1 MLIVAISHL
10 NRIRNNYNSLAA
22 PDSTASS
29 HHLSRPASP
38 AGRTAQV
45 FDALP
50 CQKLCCSLAV
60 FQYSSFRYSLLP
72 CIAFK
77 CEFAVAILLTRKR
90 NMAEK
95 LPTTTLAIFGVSGDL
110 SRRYL
115 LPALAEICQSTD
127 ISAQL
132 NILGLS
138 RRELTSAEILSKQA
152 GGLADKFEVLQM
164 DYGQAA
170 DYQKLKSKL
179 AELDCRQVIF
189 YFAVPP
195 QAVLPI
201 VRHLGTNKL
210 NGPKYRLLMEKPF
223 GTDLA
228 SAKAL
233 IDEINQHF
241 QEEQVF
247 RIDHYLA
254 KEAAQNISV
263 FLGSNV
269 LFRDVWNNKF
279 IEKIDI
285 LAEESIGVENRAEF
299 WEQTGTL
306 RDFVQSHLMQLAAL
320 VLMEP
325 CPDVFDFSMVQPR
338 RLAALKNLELAA
350 PGAAVKGQYQG
361 YRQEAGNPSSRTET
375 FVCLELKS
383 KDPGWKGV
391 PIRLITGKKLKEK
404 LTEIRIYFKKTQ
416 SAQTNLLTLRIQPK
430 EGIELELWVK
440 KPGYE
445 QELQML
451 PLDFSYQQYFDRL
464 PEAYEQVIVDAMRSR
479 NNLFASSDEV
489 LASWRVLQPLLKNW
503 DEKEPV
509 VYRPGRTAEYLIK
522 NT

>member
-1 MLIVAISHL
+1 
-10 NRIRNNYNSLAA
+10 
-22 PDSTASS
+22 
-29 HHLSRPASP
+29 
-38 AGRTAQV
+38 
-45 FDALP
+45 
-50 CQKLCCSLAV
+50 
-60 FQYSSFRYSLLP
+60 
-72 CIAFK
+72 
-77 CEFAVAILLTRKR
+77 
-90 NMAEK
+90 MAEK
-95 LPTTTLAIFGVSGDL
+95 LPTTTLVIFGVSGDL

-115 LPALAEICQSTD
+115 LPALAEICRSTD
-127 ISAQL
+127 VSAQL
-132 NILGLS
+132 SILGLS
-138 RRELTSAEILSKQA
+138 RRELAAEGVLPKSAA
-152 GGLADKFEVLQM
+152 GLADRFAVFQM
-164 DYGQAA
+164 DYEQAG
-170 DYQKLKSKL
+170 DYKQLKAKLEEL
-179 AELDCRQVIF
+179 ACQQVIF

-201 VRHLGTNKL
+201 VRHLGTSKL
-210 NGPKYRLLMEKPF
+210 NGPKHRLLMEKPF
-223 GTDLA
+223 GTDLK
-228 SAKAL
+228 SARTL
-233 IDEINQHF
+233 INEISRHF
-241 QEEQVF
+241 KEEQVY

-269 LFRDVWNNKF
+269 LIRDLWNNRF

-285 LAEESIGVENRAEF
+285 LAEEKIGVENRAEF

-338 RLAALKNLELAA
+338 RLAALKSLELAA
-350 PGAAVKGQYQG
+350 PGAAVKAQYQG
-361 YRQEAGNPSSRTET
+361 YRQEAANSKSKTET
-375 FVCLELKS
+375 FVSLELKS
-383 KDPGWKGV
+383 NDPNWQGV
-391 PIRLITGKKLKEK
+391 PITLTTGKRLKEK
-404 LTEIRIYFKKTQ
+404 LTEIRVYFKKTQ

-445 QELQML
+445 QELQKL

-479 NNLFASSDEV
+479 NNLFASSAEV

-503 DEKEPV
+503 DDREPFI
-509 VYRPGRTAEYLIK
+509 YKSGQTAEQVIQ

>member
-1 MLIVAISHL
+1 
-10 NRIRNNYNSLAA
+10 
-22 PDSTASS
+22 
-29 HHLSRPASP
+29 
-38 AGRTAQV
+38 
-45 FDALP
+45 
-50 CQKLCCSLAV
+50 
-60 FQYSSFRYSLLP
+60 
-72 CIAFK
+72 
-77 CEFAVAILLTRKR
+77 
-90 NMAEK
+90 MAEK
-95 LPTTTLAIFGVSGDL
+95 LPTTTIAIFGVSGDL

-115 LPALAEICQSTD
+115 LPALDEICQSSD
-127 ISAQL
+127 VSARL
-132 NILGLS
+132 SILGLS
-138 RRELTSAEILSKQA
+138 RRELSAGEILPKRA
-152 GGLADKFEVLQM
+152 GGLADKFEFLQM

-170 DYQKLKSKL
+170 DYRKLKSKL
-179 AELDCRQVIF
+179 TELDCRQVIF

-223 GTDLA
+223 GTDLK

-233 IDEINQHF
+233 IDEINQYF
-241 QEEQVF
+241 KEEQVY

-263 FLGSNV
+263 FLGSNA

-285 LAEESIGVENRAEF
+285 VAEESIGVENRAEF
-299 WEQTGTL
+299 WEQTGSL

-350 PGAAVKGQYQG
+350 SGAAVKAQYDG
-361 YRQEAGNPSSRTET
+361 YRKEAGNPKSKTET
-375 FVCLELKS
+375 FVWLELKS
-383 KDPGWKGV
+383 NDPNWRGV
-391 PIRLITGKKLKEK
+391 PIRLMTGKRLNQK
-404 LTEIRIYFKKTQ
+404 LTEIRVYFKKTQ

-430 EGIELELWVK
+430 EGIELELWIK

-445 QELQML
+445 QELQKL
-451 PLDFSYQQYFDRL
+451 PLDFAYQQYFERL

-503 DEKEPV
+503 DDKEPII
-509 VYRPGRTAEYLIK
+509 YKSGQSAEQIIK